1 MEYRVKLTDYAVEQ
15 MQEIAG
21 YISKVLQA
29 PDTAKTVDSKPQRGN
44 GCTMYNAR
52 PLSPNA
58 GGAMALRGCA

>member
-29 PDTAKTVDSKPQRGN
+29 PDIA
-44 GCTMYNAR
+44 TMR
-52 PLSPNA
+52 SS
-58 GGAMALRGCA
+58 

>member
-29 PDTAKTVDSKPQRGN
+29 PDTAKRWTASLKEEMAAL
-44 GCTMYNAR
+44 CTMSAR
-52 PLSPNA
+52 
-58 GGAMALRGCA
+58 C